1 MMKIESLEKKYVVG
15 KRDVPVLLDVNVDFK
30 EGEFIMIMGESG
42 SGKSTFLNCISTL
55 DSPTSGSI
63 SFEGKNLVEAKYKDI
78 EDIRLKSFGFIFQ
91 DNHMIDGLTILE
103 NVIVSRLQYDKD
115 AKDKGIERLDNLNIA
130 HLKDNF
136 PNQVSGGEKQRA
148 AIARALIN
156 DPKVIFADEPTASL
170 NPKTAEQIM
179 NDLVELNKQ
188 GQTIIM
194 VTHSIRIASYGT
206 RLLVLADQNFR
217 EDLLIEG
224 NTREERRL
232 FVEKNISKYL

>member
-1 MMKIESLEKKYVVG
+1 MIKIESLEKKYVVG
-15 KRDVPVLLDVNVDFK
+15 KRDVPVLSDVNVDVK
-30 EGEFIMIMGESG
+30 EGEFVMIMGESG

-55 DSPTSGSI
+55 DSPTTGSI
-63 SFEGKNLVEAKYKDI
+63 YFEGKNLVEAKYKDI

-91 DNHMIDGLTILE
+91 DNHMIDGLSILE

-115 AKDKGIERLDNLNIA
+115 ASVKGIERLENLNIA

-156 DPKVIFADEPTASL
+156 DPKLIFADEPTASL

-179 NDLVELNKQ
+179 NDLLELNKQ

-217 EDLLIEG
+217 EDLVIEG
-224 NTREERRL
+224 EDCEERRL
-232 FVEKNISKYL
+232 FVEKHISKYL

>member
-1 MMKIESLEKKYVVG
+1 MLKVSSLVKKYTVG
-15 KRDVPVLLDVNVDFK
+15 KRDVPVLDNVNVTVNK
-30 EGEFIMIMGESG
+30 GEFVMIMGESG

-55 DSPTSGSI
+55 DSPSSGEV
-63 SFEGKNLVEAKYKDI
+63 SFQDQTLSNLKYGDI
-78 EDIRLKSFGFIFQ
+78 EALRLNSFGFIFQ

-115 AKDKGIERLDNLNIA
+115 ADDKGIELLKKLNIE

-148 AIARALIN
+148 AIARALVN
-156 DPKVIFADEPTASL
+156 EPKLIFADEPTASL

-179 NDLVELNKQ
+179 NDLILLNQQ

-206 RLLVLADQNFR
+206 RLLVLSEQNFK
-217 EDLLIEG
+217 EDLIIEG
-224 NTREERRL
+224 DDSESKRL
-232 FVEKNISKYL
+232 FVEKHISKYL

>member
-1 MMKIESLEKKYVVG
+1 MIKITDLEKKYFVG
-15 KRDVPVLLDVNVDFK
+15 KRVVDVLDGINVDVN
-30 EGEFIMIMGESG
+30 EGEFVMIMGESG

-55 DSPTSGSI
+55 DSPTSGDI
-63 SFEGKNLVEAKYKDI
+63 SFEGANLAKAKYRDV

-115 AKDKGIERLDNLNIA
+115 AAVRGLELLKNLNIE
-130 HLKDNF
+130 HLKDNY
-136 PNQVSGGEKQRA
+136 PHQVSGGEKQRA

-156 DPKVIFADEPTASL
+156 EPKLIFADEPTASL
-170 NPKTAEQIM
+170 NPKTAQQIM
-179 NDLVELNKQ
+179 DDLVALNKQ

-206 RLLVLADQNFR
+206 RLLILADQNFQ
-217 EDLLIEG
+217 EDLNIEG
-224 NTREERRL
+224 ETSEDRRV
-232 FVEKNISKYL
+232 FVEQHISKYL